1 MMINDSRALARGLG
15 ALGATLAVI
24 ATFLPWYSFDVVAPA
39 GPFVRTF
46 AVPITLWGLT
56 TIAPVL
62 ILVGAVVALVCIA
75 MIDSR
80 VSGIVE
86 ALVGL
91 GITAY
96 AAVRCFDIPN
106 LGVHLA
112 NASPG
117 IKAATVLESGPIL
130 SIGAGLMLLM
140 GSLGDLLPSRAYGYE
155 AEAPAEGGV
164 PFQGATRRPE
174 GAPTPRSTR
183 VR

>member
-1 MMINDSRALARGLG
+1 MINDSRSLARGLG

-24 ATFLPWYSFDVVAPA
+24 ATFLPWYSFDVVLFA
-39 GPFVRTF
+39 GPMVHMF

-62 ILVGAVVALVCIA
+62 IVVGAVAALVCFA

-80 VSGIVE
+80 VAGIIE

-96 AAVRCFDIPN
+96 AVVRCFDIPN
-106 LGVHLA
+106 LGVQPA
-112 NASPG
+112 NALPG
-117 IKAATVLESGPIL
+117 IKAATALESGPIL

-140 GSLGDLLPSRAYGYE
+140 GSLGDLLPLREHVGE
-155 AEAPAEGGV
+155 AEAPAEAGV
-164 PFQGATRRPE
+164 PFQAAGATQ
-174 GAPTPRSTR
+174 RSAR

>member
-1 MMINDSRALARGLG
+1 MINDSRALARGLG

-24 ATFLPWYSFDVVAPA
+24 ATFLPWYSFDVVVPA
-39 GPFVRTF
+39 RPLVHIFS
-46 AVPITLWGLT
+46 VPITLWGLT

-62 ILVGAVVALVCIA
+62 ILVGAVAALVCLA

-80 VSGIVE
+80 VAGIVE

-96 AAVRCFDIPN
+96 AVVRCFDIPN
-106 LGVHLA
+106 LGFHLA
-112 NASPG
+112 DASPG
-117 IKAATVLESGPIL
+117 INAGTVLEGGPIL

-140 GSLGDLLPSRAYGYE
+140 GSLGDLLPSPAYDEGE
-155 AEAPAEGGV
+155 ETPAEGGV
-164 PFQGATRRPE
+164 PFQRGAGP
-174 GAPTPRSTR
+174 SVR